1 MSKLE
6 LLTGNEA
13 IARGAITAG
22 CKFYSGYPITPSSEV
37 AEEMSR
43 LLPTVGGK
51 FIQMEDE
58 IAGMG
63 AAIGAS
69 LTGIKTMTA
78 TSGPGF
84 SLKQENLGFA
94 IMTEIPV
101 VIIDVMRGGPSTGMP
116 TYPSQSDI
124 MQAKWGTHGDHEII
138 SLCPS
143 SVAESFE
150 YTIKAFNLAEQYR
163 IPVLLMV
170 DEIIAHMSEK
180 VEIYNS
186 SHYRIK
192 NRIKTSSRKE
202 KYKPYDTS
210 FGKVPPLAPYGD
222 GYRFH
227 ITGLTHDETG
237 FPSMNAKVVQELQDR
252 LREKVLDKLK
262 YFSFYEERMTDDAD
276 IIIVA
281 YGSVARS
288 AMRAIKD
295 ARKLGIKAG
304 LYRPITVW
312 PFNEKRLRR
321 YAKKCRHFLVPEM
334 NMGQIVNEVKAALH
348 DKNVRI
354 SQQIGQQ
361 LEELFRFLRELQ
373 YYMMKKGG

>member
-262 YFSFYEERMTDDAD
+262 YFSLYEERMTDDAD
-276 IIIVA
+276 VIIVA

-354 SQQIGQQ
+354 SQLNKANG
-361 LEELFRFLRELQ
+361 ELISPSEILNKL
-373 YYMMKKGG
+373 KGVVHV

>member
-354 SQQIGQQ
+354 SQLNKANG
-361 LEELFRFLRELQ
+361 ELISPSEILNKL
-373 YYMMKKGG
+373 KGVVHV